1 MAKKHYDLILVGF
14 GNVGKAF
21 AELLLEKSALLE
33 SQYGFTFRVTGIHTK
48 NHGSAINSDGLDLS
62 KALDQ
67 LTNDGN
73 LRSLD
78 TGDFSGST
86 EDFIK
91 VCPGDVLVENSP
103 LNPLS
108 GQPALEHICLGLQR
122 GLHAIT
128 ANKGPVVYGYGELTR
143 LATAQQKLFLFE
155 SAVMDGAPI
164 FSLFRGAHAPLAGAK
179 LLGFDGI
186 LNSCT
191 NLLLELMEN
200 GKSFDQA
207 VEIARSMG
215 LTEQDPYFDVDGWDA
230 SVKVAA
236 LTTVLMGM
244 PLTPHEVDRTGI
256 RAITPDM
263 LAEAREAGER
273 WKLVCTAE
281 VMGGKL
287 RARVHPERVAK
298 DSPFYSVG
306 GPSSIVRFKL
316 DVLPA
321 LGILETDPSPKTTAF
336 GLLHD
341 LIFIAQF
348 EGA

>member
-1 MAKKHYDLILVGF
+1 MAQKHYDLMLVGF

-33 SQYGFTFRVTGIHTK
+33 SQYGFTFRVTGIHTQR
-48 NHGSAINSDGLDLS
+48 HGSAINPDGLDLRQ
-62 KALDQ
+62 ALDL
-67 LTNDGN
+67 LTSGGSLQN
-73 LRSLD
+73 LN
-78 TGDFSGST
+78 TANFSGST
-86 EDFIK
+86 QDFINQ
-91 VCPGDVLVENSP
+91 CPGDVLVENSP

-108 GQPALEHICLGLQR
+108 GQPALSHMRLGLQK

-128 ANKGPVVYGYGELTR
+128 ANKGPVVYGYSELMA
-143 LATAQQKLFLFE
+143 LASGQKKQFLFE

-207 VEIARSMG
+207 VDIARSMG

-236 LTTVLMGM
+236 LATVLMGM
-244 PLTPHEVDRTGI
+244 PITPHEVDRTGI
-256 RAITPDM
+256 RAITPEM
-263 LAEAREAGER
+263 LTEAREAGER

-281 VMGGKL
+281 VVDGIL
-287 RARVHPERVAK
+287 RARVHPERVGK

-321 LGILETDPSPKTTAF
+321 LGILETDPSPKTTAY

-341 LIFIAQF
+341 LIFIAQS
-348 EGA
+348 EAA

>member
-1 MAKKHYDLILVGF
+1 MAKKHFDLILVGF

-21 AELLLEKSALLE
+21 GELLLEKSAPLS
-33 SQYGFTFRVTGIHTK
+33 SQYGFTFRVTGIHTGR
-48 NHGSAINSDGLDLS
+48 HGTAINPQGLDL
-62 KALDQ
+62 KHALEISRTGGSLQ
-67 LTNDGN
+67 
-73 LRSLD
+73 SLD
-78 TGDFSGST
+78 TSSFSGGT
-86 EDFIK
+86 LDFIAK
-91 VCPGDVLVENSP
+91 CPGDVLVENSP

-108 GQPALEHICLGLQR
+108 GRPALDHIQSALQR

-128 ANKGPVVYGYGELTR
+128 ANKGPVVYGYSELTQLAAAQKR
-143 LATAQQKLFLFE
+143 LFMFE
-155 SAVMDGAPI
+155 STVMDGAPI
-164 FSLFRGAHAPLAGAK
+164 FSLFRGTHAPLAGAK

-200 GKSFDQA
+200 GKSFDEA

-215 LTEQDPYFDVDGWDA
+215 LTETDPSFDVDGWDA

-236 LTTVLMGM
+236 LATVLMGM

-256 RAITPDM
+256 RGISPKM
-263 LAEAREAGER
+263 LAEAREAGQR
-273 WKLVCTAE
+273 WKLICTAE
-281 VMGGKL
+281 LIEGKL
-287 RARVHPERVAK
+287 QARVHPERVGK

-341 LIFIAQF
+341 LIFIA
-348 EGA
+348 ESEAK

>member
-1 MAKKHYDLILVGF
+1 MTEKHFDLILVGF

-21 AELLLEKSALLE
+21 AELLLEKSDSLE
-33 SQYGFTFRVTGIHTK
+33 FEYGFTFRVTGIHTGR
-48 NHGSAINSDGLDLS
+48 HGSAIDPDGLDLRQALNLL
-62 KALDQ
+62 KAGGSLQ
-67 LTNDGN
+67 N
-73 LRSLD
+73 LD
-78 TGDFSGST
+78 TSAFSGST
-86 EDFIK
+86 LDFIAQ
-91 VCPGDVLVENSP
+91 CPGDVLVENSP

-108 GQPALEHICLGLQR
+108 GRPALDHIKLALQGGR
-122 GLHAIT
+122 HAIT
-128 ANKGPVVYGYGELTR
+128 ANKGPVVYGYSELMQ
-143 LATAQQKLFLFE
+143 LAAAQQKLFMFE

-164 FSLFRGAHAPLAGAK
+164 FSLFRGKHAPLAGAK

-200 GKSFDQA
+200 GKTFDQA

-215 LTEQDPYFDVDGWDA
+215 LTETDPSFDVDGWDA

-236 LTTVLMGM
+236 LATVLMGM
-244 PLTPHEVDRTGI
+244 PLNPQLVERTGI
-256 RAITPDM
+256 RGITPQM
-263 LAEAREAGER
+263 LAEAREAGQR

-281 VMGGKL
+281 VVEGKL
-287 RARVHPERVAK
+287 QARVHPERVGK

-341 LIFIAQF
+341 LIFIAQS
-348 EGA
+348 EEA

>member
-1 MAKKHYDLILVGF
+1 MAEKHFDLILVGF

-21 AELLLEKSALLE
+21 AELLLEKKALLN
-33 SQYGFTFRVTGIHTK
+33 SQYGFTFRVTGIHT
-48 NHGSAINSDGLDLS
+48 NRHGSAINPEGVDLQQALDLL
-62 KALDQ
+62 K
-67 LTNDGN
+67 TDGT
-73 LRSLD
+73 LETLD
-78 TGDFSGST
+78 TTSFSGGT
-86 EDFIK
+86 LDFIAK
-91 VCPGDVLVENSP
+91 CPGDLLVENSP
-103 LNPLS
+103 LNPQN
-108 GQPALEHICLGLQR
+108 GRPALDHIRFALQR

-128 ANKGPVVYGYGELTR
+128 ANKGPVVYAYSELMQ
-143 LATAQQKLFLFE
+143 LAEAKKKLFMFE

-200 GKSFDQA
+200 GKTFDQA
-207 VEIARSMG
+207 IEIAKAMG
-215 LTEQDPYFDVDGWDA
+215 LTETDPSFDVDGWDA

-236 LTTVLMGM
+236 LATVLMGI
-244 PLTPHEVDRTGI
+244 PFNPHEVDRTGI
-256 RAITPDM
+256 RGISPQM
-263 LAEAREAGER
+263 LAEAHEAGQR

-281 VMGGKL
+281 VIGGKL
-287 RARVHPERVAK
+287 QARVHPECVGK
-298 DSPFYSVG
+298 DSPFYSVS

-321 LGILETDPSPKTTAF
+321 LGILETDPSPKTTAY

-341 LIFIAQF
+341 LIFIAQS
-348 EGA
+348 EAA

>member
-1 MAKKHYDLILVGF
+1 MAEKHFDLILVGF

-21 AELLLEKSALLE
+21 AELLLEKSASLE
-33 SQYGFTFRVTGIHTK
+33 SQYGFTFRVTGIHT
-48 NHGSAINSDGLDLS
+48 NRHGSAINPSGLDL
-62 KALDQ
+62 KQALD
-67 LTNDGN
+67 LLKAGG
-73 LRSLD
+73 SLQTLD
-78 TGDFSGST
+78 ASGFSGST
-86 EDFIK
+86 LDFITN
-91 VCPGDVLVENSP
+91 CPGDVLVENSP

-108 GQPALEHICLGLQR
+108 GRPALDHIRLALQR

-128 ANKGPVVYGYGELTR
+128 ANKGPVVYGYSELTK
-143 LATAQQKLFLFE
+143 LAADKMKLFMFE

-164 FSLFRGAHAPLAGAK
+164 FSLFRGRHAPLAGAK
-179 LLGFDGI
+179 LLGFDGV

-191 NLLLELMEN
+191 NLLLDLMEN
-200 GKSFDQA
+200 GKSFDEA
-207 VEIARSMG
+207 IEITRSMG
-215 LTEQDPYFDVDGWDA
+215 LTELDPSFDVDGWDA

-236 LTTVLMGM
+236 LATVLMGT
-244 PLTPHEVDRTGI
+244 PLTPQEVDRTGI
-256 RAITPDM
+256 RGISPQM
-263 LAEAREAGER
+263 LAEAREAGQR

-281 VMGGKL
+281 VVKGKL
-287 RARVHPERVAK
+287 QARVRPERVGK

-341 LIFIAQF
+341 LIFIAQS
-348 EGA
+348 EDA

>member
-1 MAKKHYDLILVGF
+1 MAEKHFDLILVGF

-21 AELLLEKSALLE
+21 AELLLEKSAFLK
-33 SQYGFTFRVTGIHTK
+33 SQYGFTFRVTGIHT
-48 NHGSAINSDGLDLS
+48 NQHGSAINPEGLELQQALDLIQ
-62 KALDQ
+62 AG
-67 LTNDGN
+67 GN
-73 LRSLD
+73 LQTMD
-78 TGDFSGST
+78 TSGFSGST
-86 EDFIK
+86 LDFIAS
-91 VCPGDVLVENSP
+91 CPGDVLVENSP
-103 LNPLS
+103 LNPQN
-108 GQPALEHICLGLQR
+108 GRPALDHIQYALQR

-128 ANKGPVVYGYGELTR
+128 ANKGPVVYGYSELMQ
-143 LATAQQKLFLFE
+143 LAAAQKKLFMFE

-164 FSLFRGAHAPLAGAK
+164 FSLFRGKHAPLAGAQ

-200 GKSFDQA
+200 GITFDQA
-207 VEIARSMG
+207 IDIAKSMG
-215 LTEQDPYFDVDGWDA
+215 LTELDPSFDVDGWDA

-236 LTTVLMGM
+236 LATVLMGI

-256 RAITPDM
+256 RGISPQM
-263 LAEAREAGER
+263 LAEAWEAGER

-281 VMGGKL
+281 VLEGKL
-287 RARVHPERVAK
+287 HARVHPERVGK

-341 LIFIAQF
+341 LIFIAQS
-348 EGA
+348 EDA

>member
-1 MAKKHYDLILVGF
+1 MAEIHFDLILVGF

-21 AELLLEKSALLE
+21 AQLLLEKSSSLKL
-33 SQYGFTFRVTGIHTK
+33 QYGFTFRVTGIHT
-48 NHGSAINSDGLDLS
+48 NRHGSAINPGGLELQQ
-62 KALDQ
+62 AL
-67 LTNDGN
+67 N
-73 LRSLD
+73 LVQAGGSLQTMD
-78 TGDFSGST
+78 TSGFSGT
-86 EDFIK
+86 TLDFISR
-91 VCPGDVLVENSP
+91 CPGDVLVENSP
-103 LNPLS
+103 LNPQN
-108 GQPALEHICLGLQR
+108 GRPALDHIQFALQK

-128 ANKGPVVYGYGELTR
+128 ANKGPVVYGYSELMQ
-143 LATAQQKLFLFE
+143 LAVAQNKLFMFE

-164 FSLFRGAHAPLAGAK
+164 FSLFRGKHAPLAGAR

-200 GKSFDQA
+200 GKSFDEAIQ
-207 VEIARSMG
+207 IAKSMG
-215 LTEQDPYFDVDGWDA
+215 LTETDPSFDVDGWDA

-236 LTTVLMGM
+236 LATVLMGM
-244 PLTPHEVDRTGI
+244 PLTPHQVDRTGI
-256 RAITPDM
+256 RGITPQM
-263 LAEAREAGER
+263 LAEVREAGER

-281 VMGGKL
+281 VAEGKL
-287 RARVHPERVAK
+287 HARVHPERVGK

-341 LIFIAQF
+341 LIFIAQSDDV
-348 EGA
+348 

>member
-1 MAKKHYDLILVGF
+1 MAEKHYDLMLVGF

-33 SQYGFTFRVTGIHTK
+33 LQYGFTFHVTGIHTHR
-48 NHGSAINSDGLDLS
+48 HGSAINPDGLDLRQ
-62 KALDQ
+62 ALDL
-67 LTNDGN
+67 LTTGGSLQN
-73 LRSLD
+73 LD
-78 TGDFSGST
+78 TANFSGST
-86 EDFIK
+86 ENFIAT
-91 VCPGDVLVENSP
+91 CPGDVLVENSP

-108 GQPALEHICLGLQR
+108 GQPALEHIRLGLQK

-128 ANKGPVVYGYGELTR
+128 ANKGPVVYGYSELMA
-143 LATAQQKLFLFE
+143 LATTQKKLFLFE

-164 FSLFRGAHAPLAGAK
+164 FSLFHGAHAPLAGAI

-207 VEIARSMG
+207 VDIARSMG
-215 LTEQDPYFDVDGWDA
+215 LTETDPSFDVDGWDA

-236 LTTVLMGM
+236 LATVLMGM
-244 PLTPHEVDRTGI
+244 PITPHEVDRTGI

-273 WKLVCTAE
+273 WKLVCIAE
-281 VMGGKL
+281 LVDGHL
-287 RARVHPERVAK
+287 LARVHPERVGK

-341 LIFIAQF
+341 LIFIAQS
-348 EGA
+348 EVA